1 MIEELKKMVT
11 KAEKAGHVDVVK
23 YLTKAIAALNAPFK
37 VGDTV
42 RVVSGYPGGDYVVT
56 SVDPEREIVRIKG
69 EITPPWEF
77 KITELAKVEADE

>member
-23 YLTKAIAALNAPFK
+23 YLNKAIAALNAPFK

-56 SVDPEREIVRIKG
+56 SVDPEREVVRIKG
-69 EITPPWEF
+69 ETTPPWEF